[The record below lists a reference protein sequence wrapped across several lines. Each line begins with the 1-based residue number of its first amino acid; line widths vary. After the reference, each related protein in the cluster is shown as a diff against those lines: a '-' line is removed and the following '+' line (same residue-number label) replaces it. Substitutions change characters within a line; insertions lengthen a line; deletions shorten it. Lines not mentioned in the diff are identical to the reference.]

1 MTNKEIALIFNKL
14 AKIME
19 LHGENPFKIRSYFN
33 AYNTLRKIEAPL
45 IEMNE
50 KELAVIPGVGKAISE
65 KIIEFA
71 GTGSLRTYQKYA
83 SVTPPGVIE
92 MLEVRGFGPKKIGI
106 IWKELGIE
114 TIGELIYAI
123 QENRLLELKGFGEK
137 TQEQLSKE
145 LQYYLDSRGK
155 LLYYQAV
162 PLADRVKSWL
172 DKHFPEMKNEICGK
186 VRRKMPVIDVIE
198 IITTVDSSQCRM
210 LEKQIKNDFFPENP
224 IMKSIGIKII
234 SVKEEEF
241 GNKWLEL
248 SASEEFLSELK
259 PLSTSFSDEDAV
271 WVEQNSTHI
280 PPECREFA
288 MALEFGRLG
297 RIHEIIN
304 YGDIKGVIHAHTT
317 FSDGI
322 HTVEEMALKAKEEG
336 FEYLVITDHS
346 KAAFYANGLTE
357 TKVWEQ
363 FEEIDR
369 VNQLVDPFKVYKGIE
384 ADILPDG
391 SMDYDAELLSSFDIV
406 IASVHSGLKMEE
418 KRATSRLIRAIEN
431 PNTHILGHPTGRLL
445 LSREGYPIDH
455 FKVIDAC
462 AEKGMVI
469 ELNAN
474 PLRLD
479 LDWSWIP
486 YAMEKGVKI
495 SINPDSH
502 NRDSFHYINYGIDA
516 ARKGLLLRTMCLN
529 AMNLRDFDQWVRSL
543 S

>member
-19 LHGENPFKIRSYFN
+19 LHGENPFKIRSYYN
-33 AYNTLRKIEAPL
+33 AYNTLRKMEAPL
-45 IEMNE
+45 IEMDE
-50 KELAVIPGVGKAISE
+50 KELAEIPGVGKAITE
-65 KIIEFA
+65 KIIEFT
-71 GTGSLRTYQKYA
+71 GTGHLKTYQKYT

-92 MLEVRGFGPKKIGI
+92 MLEIRGFGPKKIGI

-137 TQEQLSKE
+137 TQDQLSKE
-145 LQYYLDSRGK
+145 LQYFLDSRGK
-155 LLYYQAV
+155 LLYYQAL
-162 PLADRVKSWL
+162 PLAEKAKNWL
-172 DKHFPEMKNEICGK
+172 DENFPDSRNEICGM
-186 VRRKMPVIDVIE
+186 VRRKMPVIDVID
-198 IITTVDSSQCRM
+198 IITTVDNDQSIVI
-210 LEKQIKNDFFPENP
+210 EKQIKDDLFPENP
-224 IMKSIGIKII
+224 ILENVGIRIA
-234 SVKEEEF
+234 SVGKAEF

-248 SASEEFLSELK
+248 SASEEFLNQLK
-259 PLSTSFSDEDAV
+259 PLASSFSDENEV
-271 WVEQNSTHI
+271 WMEQHSVHI
-280 PPECREFA
+280 PPECREFPL
-288 MALEFGRLG
+288 ALDFGRQG

-322 HTVEEMALKAKEEG
+322 HSVEEMALKAKEEG

-357 TKVWEQ
+357 ARVWEQ

-369 VNQLVDPFKVYKGIE
+369 VNQLVAPFKVYKGIE

-391 SMDYDAELLSSFDIV
+391 SMDYNADLISAFDIV

-418 KRATSRLIRAIEN
+418 IKATSRLIRAIEN

-529 AMNLRDFDQWVRSL
+529 AMNLRDFDQWVRSW